1 MIRRGM
7 IWMMAAILLAA
18 GFAAAEGKAQ
28 KAEYEQQA
36 RIALNEIMG
45 MPLDAVKDYEE
56 DLYRASE
63 YDPYETDRMVYT
75 AGFHE
80 TDGEKREWTV
90 RTDPATGKL
99 ISALVTLDS
108 RPYTDDDHYAV
119 SDVRQD
125 PWDPHWEEMAAE
137 TVSALRADGGKG
149 IVQVRSQGTMQYNIL
164 QCVIVNVMTEDGWVY
179 RVYIPYVFDCVA
191 EVSCNDPIYTA
202 AREAL
207 TYESM
212 KREKEGE

>member
-1 MIRRGM
+1 MIKRGM
-7 IWMMAAILLAA
+7 IWIMAAILLAA
-18 GFAAAEGKAQ
+18 GFAEAEGKTR

-36 RIALNEIMG
+36 RIALNEMMG
-45 MPLDAVKDYEE
+45 MPLDAEKDCEE
-56 DLYRASE
+56 ELYRASE

-99 ISALVTLDS
+99 ISAWATLDRRS
-108 RPYTDDDHYAV
+108 FTDDDHYAV

-125 PWDPHWEEMAAE
+125 PWDPRWEEMAAE

-149 IVQVRSQGTMQYNIL
+149 IVQVRGQGTGSFNALYCAIINIH
-164 QCVIVNVMTEDGWVY
+164 TEVGWVY
-179 RVYIPYVFDCVA
+179 QVYIAYVFDHVA
-191 EVSCNDPIYTA
+191 EVACYDPIYTA

-207 TYESM
+207 VYESL
-212 KREKEGE
+212 KLEKEGE